1 MEYCFYAL
9 FFLVPLVF
17 YPKNYELFEFN
28 KMMAVHFLA
37 IIITGFWI
45 LKAINNRKFEIAKTP
60 LDIPITLLSFS
71 YLLSTFFSI
80 DPHTSIFG
88 YYSRFNQGLLSTIS
102 YLLLFYAF
110 VTNFPKE
117 KINYLFISILSS
129 SFLVGTYGVL
139 QHFGIDQDYWVQDV
153 EARVFSTLGQPNWLA
168 AYLAMI
174 IPIPLSLLIVQKNK
188 LLITGY
194 FSLVNVLYLALT
206 FTYSRGATLGLAAG
220 LGIFYLFLILLRN
233 SLKLNVKLPLFF
245 LIIVA
250 TINIIWGSAFFD
262 LKTTLLKERQKQET
276 TVGKNGGSSE
286 IGGGSESGQIRLIV
300 WKGALN
306 IFNRYPIFGSGVET
320 FAYSYYQFRPSEHN
334 KTSEWEFL
342 YNKAHN
348 EYLNYLA
355 TMGLFGFGTYLFL
368 IISFLRYC
376 FSQITKGGNK
386 IILLALLAGYV
397 SYLVQNF
404 FGFGVV
410 AISLLFYLFPAIAFK
425 INSDFK
431 ITEIRFPKFLNYLTR
446 PLFSASVVLISLL
459 LVFTGR
465 IWLADI
471 KFEEALDLQKNGL
484 YQESYFKFKEATK
497 LNPLEPFYKSELALS
512 AVILAKDSQ
521 IKEQE
526 SLVSQAISLTS
537 EVLKQSPKNINWWRT
552 ASNVYWE
559 LYDVDP
565 LFLQKSLKAAK
576 EAVKLA
582 PNDPKVR
589 YNLGVIL
596 VQDGSLKEAIETLE
610 ETIKLKPERDFRF
623 LLAKTYFMD
632 GNKEKAIE
640 HIKTLL
646 EANPDDEKARENLK
660 EWSK

>member
-1 MEYCFYAL
+1 
-9 FFLVPLVF
+9 
-17 YPKNYELFEFN
+17 
-28 KMMAVHFLA
+28 MAVHFLA

-45 LKAINNRKFEIAKTP
+45 LKAINNRRFEIAKTP
-60 LDIPITLLSFS
+60 LDIPIILLFFS
-71 YLLSTFFSI
+71 YTLSTIFSI
-80 DPHTSIFG
+80 DTHTSIFG

-117 KINYLFISILSS
+117 KIRFVFVSILSS
-129 SFLVGTYGVL
+129 AFLVAGWGVL
-139 QHFGIDQDYWVQDV
+139 QHYGVDEAYWVQDV
-153 EARVFSTLGQPNWLA
+153 KMRVFSTLGQPNWLA
-168 AYLAMI
+168 AYLAMLLPLALAMSI
-174 IPIPLSLLIVQKNK
+174 ITKSKILRFFSFLFALL
-188 LLITGY
+188 
-194 FSLVNVLYLALT
+194 LYLSFT
-206 FTYSRGATLGLAAG
+206 FTNSRGGTLGLSV
-220 LGIFYLFLILLRN
+220 GIAFFYFFLLYPARKKN
-233 SLKLNVKLPLFF
+233 LNIPIRLPLFF
-245 LIIVA
+245 LLIA
-250 TINIIWGSAFFD
+250 FCINLIWGSAFFD
-262 LKTTLLKERQKQET
+262 LKTFLKKEKQKQET
-276 TVGKNGGSSE
+276 TVAKNGRSSE

-306 IFNRYPIFGSGVET
+306 IFNHYPIFGSGVET
-320 FAYSYYQFRPSEHN
+320 FAYSYYQFRPAEHN

-368 IISFLRYC
+368 IIRFLFYC
-376 FSQITKGGNK
+376 WKRVTGKASQK
-386 IILLALLAGYV
+386 IISLALASGYI

-410 AISLLFYLFPAIAFK
+410 AISLLFYAYPAIAFK
-425 INSDFK
+425 INNDIK
-431 ITEIRFPKFLNYLTR
+431 NIEIRFPKFLDYLTA
-446 PLFSASVVLISLL
+446 PLFAALVILISLL

-465 IWLADI
+465 VWLSDI

-497 LNPLEPFYKSELALS
+497 LNPLEPFYKSEFALS
-512 AVILAKDSQ
+512 AAILAKESDQ
-521 IKEQE
+521 KDQE
-526 SLVSQAISLTS
+526 SLVFEATQLTS
-537 EVLKQSPKNINWWRT
+537 EVTSKYPKNINWWRT

-565 LFLQKSLKAAK
+565 MFLKESLKAAK

-582 PNDPKVR
+582 PNDPKVG

-596 VQDGSLKEAIETLE
+596 VQGGSLKEAIETLE

-646 EANPDDEKARENLK
+646 EANPDDEEARENLK
-660 EWSK
+660 EWSD